1 MRPEKIEA
9 KKMRL
14 IGIGAKFFEAKIMQL
29 PITVITVG
37 GVGVLIY
44 QSRS

>member
-14 IGIGAKFFEAKIMQL
+14 IGIGAKVFEAKILQL
-29 PITVITVG
+29 PITVITHEG
-37 GVGVLIY
+37 
-44 QSRS
+44 QSSDLPK